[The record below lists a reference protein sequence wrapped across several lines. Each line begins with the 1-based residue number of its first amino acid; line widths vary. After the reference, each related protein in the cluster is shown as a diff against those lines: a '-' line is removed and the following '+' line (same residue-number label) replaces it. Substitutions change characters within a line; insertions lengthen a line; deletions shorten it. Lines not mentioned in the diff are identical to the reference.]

1 MFGYVVVLLCFAII
15 GKNAN
20 EVDLANIFRY
30 ALNVQRGF
38 HLFYAKKKIYSK
50 FLANINI
57 LKNKIKVPSV
67 RGVFFF
73 LFFFLFC
80 KWGNLFVCTDLEKKI
95 PKISHYYFLR
105 SC

>member
-67 RGVFFF
+67 RESSSSFFSFFF
-73 LFFFLFC
+73 AS
-80 KWGNLFVCTDLEKKI
+80 GEIYLFVPI
-95 PKISHYYFLR
+95 
-105 SC
+105 